1 MIVPWQSLDPATL
14 QNLLEEFVSR
24 DGTDYGEQESSLA
37 EKTGQLRRKLI
48 SGEAPLLFSES
59 SGQCNIVP
67 RERLPEFNQ

>member
-37 EKTGQLRRKLI
+37 EKTGQLRRKLS
-48 SGEAPLLFSES
+48 SGEALLLFSES

>member
-1 MIVPWQSLDPATL
+1 MIVPWQSLDPDTL

-37 EKTGQLRRKLI
+37 EKTGQLRRKLS
-48 SGEAPLLFSES
+48 SGEALLLFSES